1 MWICRTELK
10 QIYKT
15 LILQHIEVASKQNIE
30 QMLWKTVYHQV
41 RSSIN
46 NLLLSKI
53 LLNSKVSS
61 KFIRFWVSPL
71 HRRASKL
78 VIQKWF
84 LFYQPLEQLR
94 KQISSSSGDEKNDLK
109 NLLIVIL
116 DQVQLYIIFFFKN
129 QHLHLIN
136 IQSNVC

>member
-53 LLNSKVSS
+53 LNYKVSS

-71 HRRASKL
+71 HRCASKL

-116 DQVQLYIIFFFKN
+116 DQVQLYIILQF
-129 QHLHLIN
+129 
-136 IQSNVC
+136 